1 MCLVPWVSRL
11 ISPYLIASCCLICHF
26 PHLCHRLFLPSP
38 KAPATALRCLPSSG
52 MVETWRSH
60 RFTCNKARFANDIV
74 LKDIEGMYIFI
85 RPVLS
90 LQLELDI
97 LDIKIQNDQKIKKA
111 HTFPKNNIWHGH
123 LISYAETILSTRQQ

>member
-1 MCLVPWVSRL
+1 M
-11 ISPYLIASCCLICHF
+11 
-26 PHLCHRLFLPSP
+26 
-38 KAPATALRCLPSSG
+38 
-52 MVETWRSH
+52 
-60 RFTCNKARFANDIV
+60 
-74 LKDIEGMYIFI
+74 DIEGMYIFI

-111 HTFPKNNIWHGH
+111 HTFPKKNIWHGH